1 MQAKEQDDETM
12 SDELSEDYWNELSNA
27 IDLIFK
33 KKAENLSFQELY

>member
-1 MQAKEQDDETM
+1 MQAKEQYDETM